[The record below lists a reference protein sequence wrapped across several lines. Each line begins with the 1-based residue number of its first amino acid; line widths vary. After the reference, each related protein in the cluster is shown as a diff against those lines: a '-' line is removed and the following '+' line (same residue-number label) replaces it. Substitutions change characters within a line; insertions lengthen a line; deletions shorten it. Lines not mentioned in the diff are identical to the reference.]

1 MITINKFVKE
11 CLLPNF
17 DGFGY
22 QKSVLFKAPIGDV
35 LSGFYFEKVKD
46 HFYIWCFFQPM
57 FIPSKSIYFTFG
69 KRLGQSS
76 KKFIVDELKTSEL
89 KNEILEEMN
98 KHMTLLE
105 SIKNASDFYHYFK
118 KSEES
123 FNTLEGLVL
132 TSCFM
137 NHTHSD
143 QDLLELISK
152 IELLQNSNAQWN
164 PAILEISKQLFHSNQ
179 TERKELFELWRLN
192 TLKELGL
199 SKWAAAQ

>member
-22 QKSVLFKAPIGDV
+22 QKSVLFKAPIGDI
-35 LSGFYFEKVKD
+35 LSGFYFEKVKN

-76 KKFIVDELKTSEL
+76 KKFIVDELKTLEK
-89 KNEILEEMN
+89 KNEIIEEMN
-98 KHMTLLE
+98 KQMTLLE
-105 SIKNASDFYHYFK
+105 SINNASDFYHYIK
-118 KSEES
+118 KSKES
-123 FNTLEGLVL
+123 FNTSEGLVL

-137 NHTHSD
+137 NQTHAD
-143 QDLLELISK
+143 QDLLELINK
-152 IELLQNSNAQWN
+152 IELLQESNAHLN
-164 PAILEISKQLFHSNQ
+164 PSILEISKQLYHSNQ
-179 TERKELFELWRLN
+179 KERKELFELWRLN